1 MKTTIKFLFHPIKN
15 FDFAKVERFPVELK
29 LLKASLRVKIEKA

>member
-1 MKTTIKFLFHPIKN
+1 MKTTIKFLFHPMKN

-29 LLKASLRVKIEKA
+29 ASFRVKIEKA